1 VIITVNKIN
10 VQDAEFG
17 TMIVPDTTAKDWQK
31 ISETDTTMTIEIL
44 D

>member
-1 VIITVNKIN
+1 MTITVPKIGTGTD
-10 VQDAEFG
+10 QDP
-17 TMIVPDTTAKDWQK
+17 IIPDTTAKDWQM